1 MLVSTIIANGR
12 LLADVP
18 NTTFYTA
25 AEALAAVQSS
35 WKDIYADLAIGS
47 DDFFVTQT
55 YFNFSAFTVD
65 ANRQNTYFYNLP
77 TDFYRLLLLQ
87 YQGGLGA
94 QQFYPVERMNRSNF
108 GNTQSCPAYRI
119 VGQSTTALSNGGQLV
134 IYSPVQYPNWAMW
147 YIPAPIDLLTTTDLT
162 YPYSM
167 IPEIMSYQLAIE
179 IRRKQNVDPKDKIAR
194 RDELILTMK
203 KQMMRDENRAE
214 TPKNVFAN
222 GFGAYV

>member
-1 MLVSTIIANGR
+1 MLVSTIITNGQ

-18 NTTFYTA
+18 NTTFFTA
-25 AEALAAVQSS
+25 AESLQAVQTS
-35 WKDIYADLAIGS
+35 WKDIYAMLAIGS
-47 DDFFVTQT
+47 DDFFVTQL
-55 YFNFSAFTVD
+55 YFNFSSFTAD

-77 TDFYRLLLLQ
+77 ADFYRLLLLQ
-87 YQGGLGA
+87 YQGGTGGS
-94 QQFYPVERMNRSNF
+94 QYYPVERMNRNNF
-108 GNTQSCPAYRI
+108 GNTQNMPAYRI
-119 VGQSTTALSNGGQLV
+119 VGQSTVPSNGGQLI
-134 IYSPVQYPNWAMW
+134 IYSMVQYTNWAAW
-147 YIPAPIDLLTTTDLT
+147 YIPAPVALLTTTDLT

-179 IRRKQNVDPKDKIAR
+179 IRRKQNVDFKDKQAR
-194 RDELILTMK
+194 RDELIATMK